1 MHIDGK
7 VQISIE
13 DFESLKA
20 AAEAKEQAE
29 KRTADMA
36 KMIADIVMVKDADFA
51 EEMDRI
57 DSEKGITDKQIKKR
71 LSEAYR
77 LLKIE
82 VDQEGLKKLIRKAF
96 KEQKRKEDGYMEIR
110 VATDEELNRVQIGMD
125 GGV

>member
-29 KRTADMA
+29 KQTADIA
-36 KMIADIVMVKDADFA
+36 KGIADIVMIKDADFE

-57 DSEKGITDKQIKKR
+57 DNDESLTERQISER
-71 LSEAYR
+71 VSEAYS
-77 LLKIE
+77 LLKIA
-82 VDQEGLKKLIRKAF
+82 VDQEELKKMIRRAF
-96 KEQKRKEDGYMEIR
+96 KAQKRMENGYADIKN
-110 VATDEELNRVQIGMD
+110 ATNEELERVKIELIEG
-125 GGV
+125 